1 MEKNRIETGI
11 PGLDKLIQGGFI
23 EGSTILLCGGTGT
36 GKTIFSCQ
44 FIWHGLEKGEN
55 GVYLTLEED
64 KENIIKCAQDF
75 GWDFKKYINQ
85 KKLIVESIFPSSL
98 EEIKDT
104 IRELI
109 RRVDAKRFVLDSL
122 SVATMGWKESES
134 MPIIRRGVFE
144 LARTLKDLHVT
155 SILISEIPEGKI
167 NKLSRL
173 GVEEFVVDG
182 IIRLH
187 YLELVIGNVPRS
199 LIIRKMRRT
208 KHETDIFPFEITEKG
223 IIVKKA

>member
-1 MEKNRIETGI
+1 MEKERIETGI
-11 PGLDKLIQGGFI
+11 PGLDKLIEGGFI
-23 EGSTILLCGGTGT
+23 KGSTILLCGSTGT

-44 FIWHGLEKGEN
+44 FIWHGLQKGEN
-55 GVYLTLEED
+55 GVYLTLEEE
-64 KENIIKCAQDF
+64 KESIIKCAEDF

-134 MPIIRRGVFE
+134 IPIIRRSVFE
-144 LARTLKDLHVT
+144 LAKTLKDLQVT
-155 SILISEIPEGKI
+155 SILISEIPEGE

-173 GVEEFVVDG
+173 GIEEFVVDG

-187 YLELVIGNVPRS
+187 YLEFTTADTPRS
-199 LIIRKMRRT
+199 LVIRKMRRT
-208 KHETDIFPFEITEKG
+208 NHETDIFPFEITEKG
-223 IIVKKA
+223 IVVKRG

>member
-1 MEKNRIETGI
+1 MEKERIETGI
-11 PGLDKLIQGGFI
+11 PGLDKLIEGGFI
-23 EGSTILLCGGTGT
+23 KGSTILLCGNTGT

-44 FIWHGLEKGEN
+44 FLWHGLQNGEN
-55 GVYLTLEED
+55 GVYITLEED
-64 KENIIKCAQDF
+64 KESIIKCAQDF
-75 GWDFKKYINQ
+75 GWDFKKYIAE
-85 KKLIVESIFPSSL
+85 KKLIVESLFPSSM
-98 EEIKDT
+98 EEIKDV
-104 IRELI
+104 IRDLV

-134 MPIIRRGVFE
+134 IPIIRRAIFD
-144 LARTLKDLHVT
+144 LAKTLRDLKVT
-155 SILISEIPEGKI
+155 SILISEIPEGE

-187 YLELVIGNVPRS
+187 YLEYAVGGIPRS

-208 KHETDIFPFEITEKG
+208 KHGTDIYPFEITSKG
-223 IIVKKA
+223 IVVKKG

>member
-1 MEKNRIETGI
+1 MEKKRIETGI
-11 PGLDKLIQGGFI
+11 PGLDKLIQGGLI
-23 EGSTILLCGGTGT
+23 EGSTILLCGNTGT

-64 KENIIKCAQDF
+64 KESIIKSAEEF
-75 GWDFKKYINQ
+75 EWDFKKYINQ

-104 IRELI
+104 VRELI
-109 RRVDAKRFVLDSL
+109 RRVNAKRFVLDSL

-134 MPIIRRGVFE
+134 IPVIRRGIFE
-144 LARTLKDLHVT
+144 LARTLKDLQVT
-155 SILISEIPEGKI
+155 SILISEIPEGE

-182 IIRLH
+182 IIKLH
-187 YLELVIGNVPRS
+187 YLEFSMGNIPRT
-199 LIIRKMRRT
+199 LMIRKMRRT
-208 KHETDIFPFEITEKG
+208 DHETDIFPFEITEKG
-223 IIVKKA
+223 IVVKKG